1 MEVPVRCLVK
11 LWKFIS
17 FVPVFLLLLV
27 LGLIKVALVGPVVA
41 TIVFAANSAVI
52 IGLWPAHFIWTCYC
66 VIKTKRLGL
75 TLKIL
80 VLVFLPLPLVLWPV
94 IGIVANLLFGIG
106 YGFFNP
112 LIATFEATG
121 EQVMDK
127 AYHYFYDGSWSTIL
141 GGCIIVEDFTDFC
154 FHSYF
159 SFMDELSEQIRDDEK
174 PMDIK
179 LLKLPSCLVVSLLA
193 IPVDVPIITA
203 VALWKS
209 PYMLVKGWKRLL
221 EDLVGRKGPFA
232 ESVCVPFAGL
242 AIILW
247 PIAVVAAVIS
257 SFLSSFFLGLY
268 AGAIVHQE
276 NSIRMGLTYIVSVI
290 SLFDEYTNDLLY
302 FREGSCLPRPK
313 YRRNMKTSSSL
324 PERTISIEKENNHY
338 QNCEKIISAGSKLVS
353 EKSRLRWGIQQLKPV
368 QVWDWLFRSCE
379 VNGRILLHEGLIDTK
394 DIEECILKGKCKKL
408 GIKLPA
414 WCILQCLLSS
424 VKSNSPGLVISDDVE
439 MTKFNWPR
447 DKVLEWFF
455 GPLLIIKEQIKG
467 LQLNEKEEAC
477 LRKLIMTC
485 NNEKPQDW
493 DHTGFPTEDSVKTAQ
508 LQAIIRRL
516 QGIVASMTRIPTFR
530 RRFKN
535 LVRVLYTEA
544 TKTSDGSES
553 LEEGISRS
561 RHASKKPFLVAQEI
575 GDSNPKS
582 SSNVAEEGYEE
593 TTKDGDSIV

>member
-1 MEVPVRCLVK
+1 M
-11 LWKFIS
+11 
-17 FVPVFLLLLV
+17 LLV
-27 LGLIKVALVGPVVA
+27 LGLIKAALVGPVVA
-41 TIVFAANSAVI
+41 SVVFAANSAVM
-52 IGLWPAHFIWTCYC
+52 IGLWAAHFIWTYYC

-75 TLKIL
+75 TLKIF
-80 VLVFLPLPLVLWPV
+80 VLVSLPLPLVIWPV
-94 IGIVANLLFGIG
+94 IGIVANLLVGIG

-121 EQVMDK
+121 KNVMEK
-127 AYHYFYDGSWSTIL
+127 ACHYFYDGSWSTVK
-141 GGCIIVEDFTDFC
+141 GGCMIVEDFTDFC

-159 SFMDELSEQIRDDEK
+159 SFMDELSEQIREDEK

-179 LLKLPSCLVVSLLA
+179 LLKLPSCLVVGLLA
-193 IPVDVPIITA
+193 VPVDVPIITA

-221 EDLVGRKGPFA
+221 EDLVGRKGPFV

-257 SFLSSFFLGLY
+257 SFISSFFLGLY
-268 AGAIVHQE
+268 AGVIVHQE
-276 NSIRMGLTYIVSVI
+276 DSIRMGLTYIVSVI

-324 PERTISIEKENNHY
+324 PERTISIEKENNHC
-338 QNCEKIISAGSKLVS
+338 QNCEKIISAGSNLVS
-353 EKSRLRWGIQQLKPV
+353 EKFKPV

-394 DIEECILKGKCKKL
+394 DIQECISKGN
-408 GIKLPA
+408 A
-414 WCILQCLLSS
+414 RSWCLLSS
-424 VKSNSPGLVISDDVE
+424 AKSYSPADDME

-447 DKVLEWFF
+447 DKVLEWFL

-477 LRKLIMTC
+477 LRKLTMTC
-485 NNEKPQDW
+485 NNDKRKTGITQD
-493 DHTGFPTEDSVKTAQ
+493 FQ
-508 LQAIIRRL
+508 LKIVL
-516 QGIVASMTRIPTFR
+516 QGIVASMTRLPTFR

-535 LVRVLYTEA
+535 LVKVLYIEA
-544 TKTSDGSES
+544 AKTAVGSES
-553 LEEGISRS
+553 LEEEISRS
-561 RHASKKPFLVAQEI
+561 RHASKKPSSVAQETA
-575 GDSNPKS
+575 GS
-582 SSNVAEEGYEE
+582 
-593 TTKDGDSIV
+593 TTKASTNFAEKGCEGTTEDDDSIV